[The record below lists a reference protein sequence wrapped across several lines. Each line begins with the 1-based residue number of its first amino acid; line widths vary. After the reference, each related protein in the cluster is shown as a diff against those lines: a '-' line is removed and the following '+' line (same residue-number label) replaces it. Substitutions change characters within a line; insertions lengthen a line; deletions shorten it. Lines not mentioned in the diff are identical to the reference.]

1 LERVVY
7 DLSHALLR
15 NRSIATLA
23 VACPSESQLPDGVE
37 HIDLGPS
44 KYVVQQDWADAE
56 KKAYLVYERQ
66 VGEFDLIHD
75 HSWFGFPYLTRS
87 KHPRVK
93 VMHTHHGH
101 LAWKPLNSGEHLNLV
116 AISRFMQDEYRR
128 SGFSSKCVYN
138 GIAIEQYPYSANRGN
153 RLLYLGRITKFKQPH
168 VAVEVAKKAEVP
180 IDIIGGDRFVDDF
193 DYVNYVRLRCDGYI
207 ARYLGELPND
217 LKIKYML
224 QSSALVLPSI
234 FGEPFGLVAIEAMAT
249 GRPVICLDDGALSEL
264 VLHGVTGFVCKS
276 IEEIIS
282 IIRDRE
288 YLEIRPEACRAR
300 AAQFSRENMANNYL
314 RSYYDVLA
322 GAEW

>member
-1 LERVVY
+1 MVY

-15 NRSIATLA
+15 TRSIAKVA
-23 VACPSESQLPDGVE
+23 VACPSESQLPEGVE

-56 KKAYLVYERQ
+56 KKAYQVYARSA
-66 VGEFDLIHD
+66 GEFDLIHD
-75 HSWFGFPYLTRS
+75 HSWFGFPYLIRA
-87 KHPRVK
+87 KHPTLKIV
-93 VMHTHHGH
+93 HTHHGH
-101 LAWKPLNSGEHLNLV
+101 LAWKSLNSGEHLNLV
-116 AISRFMQDEYRR
+116 AISRFMQDEYKRR
-128 SGFSSKCVYN
+128 GFPSKCVYN
-138 GIAIEQYPYSANRGN
+138 GIAIEQYPFSANRGN

-168 VAVEVAKKAEVP
+168 VAAEVAKRAEVP

-193 DYVNYVRLRCDGYI
+193 VYVNYVRLCCDGHI
-207 ARYLGELPND
+207 ARYLGELPHD

-224 QSSALVLPSI
+224 QSRALVLPSA

-276 IEEIIS
+276 VEEMIS
-282 IIRDRE
+282 IIRERKD
-288 YLEIRPEACRAR
+288 LEIRPEACRAR
-300 AAQFSRENMANNYL
+300 AAQFSRENMAHNYL
-314 RSYYDVLA
+314 RLYYDVLS